1 MPDIWVSC
9 EVCHGKRYNSQT
21 LEVLYKGK
29 SISDVLDLTIHEAVE
44 FFSSHPKIYEKLET
58 LKDVGL
64 GYMQLGQPATQ
75 LSGGEAQRVKLAT
88 ELSKRGT
95 GNTFYILDE
104 PTTGLH
110 FADIEKLLKV
120 LRLLV
125 SKGNTV
131 CVIEHNL
138 DVIKNSDWVID
149 LGPNGGDGGGEVVA
163 IGTPKDI
170 KNNKNSVTG
179 RYL

>member
-1 MPDIWVSC
+1 
-9 EVCHGKRYNSQT
+9 
-21 LEVLYKGK
+21 
-29 SISDVLDLTIHEAVE
+29 
-44 FFSSHPKIYEKLET
+44 
-58 LKDVGL
+58 
-64 GYMQLGQPATQ
+64 MQLGQPATQ

-88 ELSKRGT
+88 ELSKRQT

-138 DVIKNSDWVID
+138 DVIKNSDWIID
-149 LGPNGGDGGGEVVA
+149 LGPNGGDGGGEIIAV
-163 IGTPKDI
+163 GTPKDI

-179 RYL
+179 KYL